1 MSADVEYIEKVYNY
15 YSRFYDQIFGKIV
28 ESGREMAPGLL
39 ELSPQSQLLEVGIGT
54 GLSIPTLPKNV
65 EITGIDL
72 SEKML
77 QRARVRIKSLGLENT
92 KLLKMDAT
100 YLDFPDDSF
109 DRVLAAYFISTVP
122 DPVRVIL
129 EMKRVCRRGGFLVFL
144 NHFRSENALLG
155 GFEKLV
161 SPLCYRIGFRTDLEV
176 HSLMEKCGLEIE
188 SKTPIDFVGHWQAV
202 RCVNP

>member
-15 YSRFYDQIFGKIV
+15 YSHFYDQIFGKIV
-28 ESGREMAPGLL
+28 ESGHEMAPRLL
-39 ELSPQSQLLEVGIGT
+39 ELSPQSQLLEVGVGT
-54 GLSIPTLPKNV
+54 GLSLPTLPRTV

-77 QRARVRIKSLGLENT
+77 QRARLRVESLGLENV
-92 KLLKMDAT
+92 KLLRMDAT
-100 YLDFPDDSF
+100 HLDFPNASF

-122 DPVRVIL
+122 DPIRVIM
-129 EMKRVCRRGGFLVFL
+129 EMKRVCRSGGFLVFL
-144 NHFRSENALLG
+144 NHFCSDNALLG
-155 GFEKLV
+155 GLEKLV

-188 SKTPIDFVGHWQAV
+188 SKTPIDFLGHWQAV